1 MLLRPH
7 STTAAHSTAPAL
19 APRAARGDP
28 LVDRAA
34 GLGHARAAAT
44 AGETAEQDFLSGLR
58 GSQDRQDFGGGPG
71 AGGLLD
77 ALAPHSNTTAPTGL
91 LQLWP
96 RALFVPALC
105 VPRLFHVVPLSVV
118 LL

>member
-19 APRAARGDP
+19 APRAARGP

-71 AGGLLD
+71 AGEVCR
-77 ALAPHSNTTAPTGL
+77 TTP
-91 LQLWP
+91 P
-96 RALFVPALC
+96 
-105 VPRLFHVVPLSVV
+105 S
-118 LL
+118 

>member
-7 STTAAHSTAPAL
+7 STTAAPETAQAL

-71 AGGLLD
+71 AGEVCR
-77 ALAPHSNTTAPTGL
+77 TTP
-91 LQLWP
+91 P
-96 RALFVPALC
+96 
-105 VPRLFHVVPLSVV
+105 S
-118 LL
+118 